1 MVKSRPE
8 ILEKPRL
15 VDSTSFYILS
25 VFLFLARDVRALT
38 VHGPSSAG
46 VERSSISICCKT
58 EYFCVMESSEIPK
71 DSKGLLSAWVAGP
84 DSSAVGGLVLST
96 KTGWSSR
103 RPESN
108 ELYQYSDDFESYL
121 REFLQYPTCK
131 DVQGVASN
139 RL

>member
-46 VERSSISICCKT
+46 VERSSISICRKT
-58 EYFCVMESSEIPK
+58 VYFCVMLGLVL
-71 DSKGLLSAWVAGP
+71 DSKGLKRFTFSMGCRTRL
-84 DSSAVGGLVLST
+84 VGSST
-96 KTGWSSR
+96 KTGFLVFCRVVESSIGVERALSPGR
-103 RPESN
+103 RWR
-108 ELYQYSDDFESYL
+108 LGVGDFE
-121 REFLQYPTCK
+121 FL
-131 DVQGVASN
+131 
-139 RL
+139 L